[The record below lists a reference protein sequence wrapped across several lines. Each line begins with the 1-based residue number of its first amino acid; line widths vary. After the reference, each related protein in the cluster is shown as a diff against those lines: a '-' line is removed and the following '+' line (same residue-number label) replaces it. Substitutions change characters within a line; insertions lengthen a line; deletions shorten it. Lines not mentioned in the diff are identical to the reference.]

1 MVEPVT
7 FRLNA
12 AEKFMMSG
20 SGTVRSAAF
29 NDLTVTVA
37 PAASWPAPKATSSP
51 LSPCTMPPSLP
62 SATVPACG
70 ITTRTGTTCSADL

>member
-12 AEKFMMSG
+12 AEKVMMSG
-20 SGTVRSAAF
+20 SGTVRSAASSF
-29 NDLTVTVA
+29 LTVTVA
-37 PAASWPAPKATSSP
+37 PSASWPAPKATSSP
-51 LSPCTMPPSLP
+51 PAPCTMPPALP
-62 SATVPACG
+62 NATVPACG